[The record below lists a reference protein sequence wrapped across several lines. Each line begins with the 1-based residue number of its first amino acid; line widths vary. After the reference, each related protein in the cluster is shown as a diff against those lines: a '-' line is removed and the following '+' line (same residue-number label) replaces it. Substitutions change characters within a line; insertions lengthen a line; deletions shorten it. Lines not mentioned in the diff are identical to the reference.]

1 MQKSF
6 PRWLIILILCI
17 PLIACDEKKNSLQG
31 YVDAD
36 YTYISSNF
44 SGNLISLDITKGTL
58 VHKGELL
65 FTLDV
70 QPQESQ
76 LKKAKANLTQAI
88 VLTELKQFTLDYQ
101 NNLLKR
107 YQKLM
112 ASGGVSREQLEEVKN
127 NYRHAK
133 TSLIAQEAAVE
144 SSMAELTQAQW
155 SKSNKKIYSP
165 ISGYIYD
172 TYFTVGELVGK
183 ERPVLSVLAP
193 ENLKVIFYVPE
204 PLLAKLQL
212 KNQVMISCDG
222 CKETYP
228 AAVSYISSKTEY
240 TPPYIFSETSRTKF
254 VYRIEAKPAITAI
267 KYLHPGQPVSI
278 HWDHDSNTYLN

>member
-1 MQKSF
+1 MLDIYL
-6 PRWLIILILCI
+6 RWLIIFITCI
-17 PLIACDEKKNSLQG
+17 PLLACKEKNNFLQG

-36 YTYISSNF
+36 YTYISSTS
-44 SGNLISLDITKGTL
+44 SGNLISLDITKGSL
-58 VHKGELL
+58 VKKGDLL

-70 QPQESQ
+70 QPQESM
-76 LKKAKANLTQAI
+76 LKKAQANLTQAT
-88 VLTELKQFTLDYQ
+88 VLKNLKQTNLDYQ

-127 NYRHAK
+127 TYQHAK
-133 TSLIAQEAAVE
+133 TELIAQEAIVQ
-144 SSMAELTQAQW
+144 SSKAELAQAQW
-155 SKSNKKIYSP
+155 STANKKVYAS

-183 ERPVLSVLAP
+183 ERPVLSIIAP

-204 PLLAKLQL
+204 PLLAKLKL
-212 KNQVMISCDG
+212 KDQVMIQCDG
-222 CKETYP
+222 CKDVYP
-228 AAVSYISSKTEY
+228 ATISYISAKTEY

-254 VYRIEAKPAITAI
+254 VYRIEAQPARTAF

-278 HWDHDSNTYLN
+278 RLNHDSRPI

>member
-1 MQKSF
+1 M
-6 PRWLIILILCI
+6 LGC
-17 PLIACDEKKNSLQG
+17 KKENNFLQG

-36 YTYISSNF
+36 YTYISSTS

-58 VHKGELL
+58 VKKGDLL

-70 QPQESQ
+70 QPQESM
-76 LKKAKANLTQAI
+76 LKKAQANLTQAT
-88 VLTELKQFTLDYQ
+88 VLKNLKQTNLDYQ

-127 NYRHAK
+127 TYQHAK
-133 TSLIAQEAAVE
+133 NEFIAQEAVVQ
-144 SSMAELTQAQW
+144 SSKAELAQAQW
-155 SKSNKKIYSP
+155 STSNKKVYAS

-183 ERPVLSVLAP
+183 ERPVLSIIAP

-204 PLLAKLQL
+204 PLLAKLKL
-212 KNQVMISCDG
+212 KDQVMIHCDG
-222 CKETYP
+222 CKDIYP
-228 AAVSYISSKTEY
+228 ATISYISAKTEY

-254 VYRIEAKPAITAI
+254 VYRIEAQPARTAF

-278 HWDHDSNTYLN
+278 RFNHDSRPI

>member
-1 MQKSF
+1 MQKFF
-6 PRWLIILILCI
+6 PGWLIVLILCI
-17 PLIACDEKKNSLQG
+17 PLIACKEEKNSLQG

-44 SGNLISLDITKGTL
+44 SGNLMSLDITKGTL
-58 VHKGELL
+58 VHKGDLL
-65 FTLDV
+65 FTLDL

-76 LKKAKANLTQAI
+76 LKKAKANLIQAK
-88 VLTELKQFTLDYQ
+88 VLTELKQFTLDYR

-133 TSLIAQEAAVE
+133 ASLMAQEAVVE

-155 SKSNKKIYSP
+155 SKSNKKIYSS

-183 ERPVLSVLAP
+183 ERPVLSILAP
-193 ENLKVIFYVPE
+193 ENLKIIFYIPE
-204 PLLAKLQL
+204 PLLAKLKL
-212 KNQVMISCDG
+212 KNQVMLRCDG
-222 CKETYP
+222 CRETYP
-228 AAVSYISSKTEY
+228 ATVSYISSKTEY

-254 VYRIEAKPAITAI
+254 VYRVEAKPAITAI

-278 HWDHDSNTYLN
+278 YLNYDSARI